1 MTYRGETVGNRI
13 DSYYYQ
19 AKFRTLDQIVE
30 SVRFDVVNL
39 GVLISDIAS
48 GITPKVD
55 EDYYTD
61 SSGIPFLRVQN
72 VTSQGIDLS
81 DVKFIKREVHEGM
94 LKRAQ
99 LKKDDLVFT
108 ITGRIGSVA
117 VVPDNF
123 EGNINQHS
131 VRFHLK
137 EQVANININPH
148 YVSVFL
154 NSPLGR
160 SLAIRE
166 VTGGTRPALDY
177 KALYSLKIILPPLDI
192 QNHIV
197 EIMQAAYAQKKQ
209 KEQEADTL
217 LDSIDD
223 YVLAELG
230 IEMPA
235 VEEKKCFVVY
245 ANERAGRRIDSYYH
259 LPYFKKLYSV
269 INNYD
274 RVFSLRNLVSEL
286 DYGLMPTQDY
296 ADSGDT
302 GVPMIRVTNLLQDGS
317 IDMSEVKYIPFDTP
331 RLDLKRVK
339 ADDILMVQCGNTTGK
354 TALVS
359 KSFENYT
366 FGSFLFVIR
375 GKKEIINQRY
385 LLAILSNRLIQEQI
399 RHTWNIVTVR
409 PNTSKPNVQN
419 LLIPV
424 PAPEIQDRI
433 ADEVMIRKSKAT
445 KLRQEADAIV
455 AEAKREVERV
465 MLEGVS
471 G

>member
-1 MTYRGETVGNRI
+1 M
-13 DSYYYQ
+13 
-19 AKFRTLDQIVE
+19 
-30 SVRFDVVNL
+30 RFDVFDL
-39 GVLISDIAS
+39 GVLITDISS
-48 GITPKVD
+48 GITPKVE

-61 SSGIPFLRVQN
+61 QSGIPFLRVQN
-72 VTSQGIDLS
+72 VTSLGIDLS
-81 DVKFIKREVHEGM
+81 DVKFIKREIHEGM
-94 LKRAQ
+94 LLRSQ

-137 EQVANININPH
+137 AQIANININPH
-148 YVSVFL
+148 YVAFFF
-154 NSPLGR
+154 NSGLGR
-160 SLAIRE
+160 SLSIRE

-177 KALYSLKIILPPLDI
+177 KALKSLKIIIPPPDI

-197 EIMQAAYAQKKQ
+197 EIMQSAHDQKRQ
-209 KEQEADTL
+209 KDQEADEA

-223 YVLAELG
+223 YVMAELG

-235 VEEKKCFVVY
+235 VEEKQCFVVY
-245 ANERAGRRIDSYYH
+245 ANETAGRRVDPYYH
-259 LPYFKKLYSV
+259 SPYFKKLYSA
-269 INNYD
+269 INNHAQ
-274 RVFSLRNLVSEL
+274 VLFLKNLVSEL

-296 ADSGDT
+296 ADSDDT
-302 GVPMIRVTNLLQDGS
+302 GVPMIRVTNLLPDGS

-339 ADDILMVQCGNTTGK
+339 TNDILMVQCGNTTGK
-354 TALVS
+354 IGLVP
-359 KSFENYT
+359 KRFEDYT

-375 GKKEIINQRY
+375 GKREIINQHY
-385 LLAILSNRLIQEQI
+385 LFAILSNRLIQEQI
-399 RHTWNIVTVR
+399 KHTWNIVTVR
-409 PNTSKPNVQN
+409 PNTSKPNVEN

-424 PAPEIQDRI
+424 PPFEIQTRI
-433 ADEVMIRKSKAT
+433 AEEVMDRKSEAA
-445 KLRQEADAIV
+445 KLRQEADTIV
-455 AEAKREVERV
+455 DAAKREVERIL
-465 MLEGVS
+465 LEGVS